1 MPDSFLLFILENTNK
16 KVQKFHNRFADNVD
30 YFYRNKHCELLDIVD
45 LKAFLGL
52 LYLQAL
58 LKSNLSLADV
68 IWYHEYSNDLFAA
81 TMSMKCFQFIKCFI
95 EFDVKETREEHWKHD
110 KFACMR
116 YIFDEVN

>member
-30 YFYRNKHCELLDIVD
+30 YFYRNKHCELLDMVD

-68 IWYHEYSNDLFAA
+68 IWYHESSKDLFCR
-81 TMSMKCFQFIKCFI
+81 SY
-95 EFDVKETREEHWKHD
+95 EHEALSIYQLFH
-110 KFACMR
+110 
-116 YIFDEVN
+116 